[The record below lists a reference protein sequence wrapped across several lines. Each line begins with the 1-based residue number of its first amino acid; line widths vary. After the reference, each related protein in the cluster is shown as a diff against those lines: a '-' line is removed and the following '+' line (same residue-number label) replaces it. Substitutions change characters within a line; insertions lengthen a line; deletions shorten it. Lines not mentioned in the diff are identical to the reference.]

1 MSTPAFQ
8 WPALARGPEPR
19 QDRSART
26 RDLVLLKAA
35 ELFAEKGYR
44 TASIK
49 EVAERTG
56 MTKGAVYHH
65 FPTKD
70 ALVIAVV
77 EAQYDRWP
85 EMVQQVRTETT
96 TALEAAFKVTD
107 RVAEAFITD
116 PVTRAVARLQA
127 ERSSVPFDLP
137 APYVGWI
144 SLMTQLLTEAEQAGE
159 LRAGVSPEQIAHAM
173 VASFYGTQHISD
185 LLHDRADLAQRWQEQ
200 RSLLWYAISSEPD
213 RPAS

>member
-1 MSTPAFQ
+1 MSTPAFK
-8 WPALARGPEPR
+8 WPDLARGPEPR

-26 RDLVLLKAA
+26 RDIVLLKAA

-44 TASIK
+44 TASVK

-65 FPTKD
+65 FPSKD
-70 ALVIAVV
+70 SLVIALV
-77 EAQYDRWP
+77 EALYDRWP
-85 EMVQQVRTETT
+85 EMLKQARAESPSP
-96 TALEAAFKVTD
+96 LLAAFRVTD

-116 PVTRAVARLQA
+116 PVTRAVTRLQA
-127 ERSSVPFDLP
+127 ERSSIPFELP

-144 SLMTQLLTEAEQAGE
+144 RLLTELLTEAEQAGE
-159 LRAGVSPEQIAHAM
+159 LRPGIEPEPVAHAM

-200 RSLLWYAISSEPD
+200 RSLLWYAIAGDPH
-213 RPAS
+213 